1 MHRENEP
8 GKTHEE
14 KAAIIPPGGTDAQTG
29 SGYKTAAGIT
39 LNFHSAEFNYRDDLN
54 DISGNYRTFEP
65 LDGVVTADMLHQA
78 KLQRSASDAAI
89 SGTPIPEPG
98 GQQKDNLDKT
108 INEPPPMLGQFQK
121 PQFTL
126 FRKNHCLHGRVRKSS
141 CEKCLA
147 VCPHA
152 AIQSIQGEISFNHHL
167 CQGCGSC
174 ALVCPADAIRLVYPS
189 RQERLSGLKRLLS
202 GPSAG
207 GAPASTLI
215 ISDDESDRY
224 TTFPMDECGPN
235 HKIFTV
241 AHIGHIDLQ
250 MLLIAL
256 IYGAGNIVVVCD
268 PENDSA
274 VIEAV
279 WRQVDMSRAIL
290 SGLGQ
295 PADRIRFTVPP
306 DNHQSDQEIFVDPC
320 CAIKSDVPFSAPDE
334 FSDDRDSRML
344 VRLAVQQLYDRLNGK
359 QPSLPLPEGSPFGA
373 VAVDPACTL
382 CMACVDACPSK
393 ALIAGGSAP
402 RLEFIES
409 RCNQCHGCTDVC
421 PEGSLH
427 LQPRILCDPIKTE
440 SPAVL
445 YEVQAVRCI
454 ECGLPFASQAMID
467 RIQANLTGH
476 PMFKSGRQLSRL
488 QMCRACRTRDA
499 LMSEDMKTW
508 NQFQVR

>member
-1 MHRENEP
+1 MRLPLRLKSLRIKDQLMHQETES

-14 KAAIIPPGGTDAQTG
+14 KAATLPPDGTDASAG

-39 LNFHSAEFNYRDDLN
+39 LNFRSAEFNYRDDLN
-54 DISGNYRTFEP
+54 DISGNYRTFQP
-65 LDGVVTADMLHQA
+65 LDGVMTADMLHQA
-78 KLQRSASDAAI
+78 KLQRSATDAGVSDA
-89 SGTPIPEPG
+89 PIPEPG
-98 GQQKDNLDKT
+98 GQQKDDL
-108 INEPPPMLGQFQK
+108 
-121 PQFTL
+121 
-126 FRKNHCLHGRVRKSS
+126 
-141 CEKCLA
+141 
-147 VCPHA
+147 
-152 AIQSIQGEISFNHHL
+152 SFNHHL
-167 CQGCGSC
+167 CQGCGSRT
-174 ALVCPADAIRLVYPS
+174 LVCPADAIRLGYPS

-202 GPSAG
+202 GPSVG

-224 TTFPMDECGPN
+224 TTFPIDECGPN

-256 IYGAGNIVVVCD
+256 IHGAGNIVVVCD
-268 PENDSA
+268 PENNAA
-274 VIEAV
+274 VIDAV
-279 WRQVDMSRAIL
+279 YRQVDMSRAIL

-320 CAIKSDVPFSAPDE
+320 CAIKSDVPFSTPDE
-334 FSDDRDSRML
+334 FSDCRDSRTL
-344 VRLAVQQLYDRLNGK
+344 VRLAVQKLYDRLNGK
-359 QPSLPLPEGSPFGA
+359 QPSLALPEGSPFGA

-409 RCNQCHGCTDVC
+409 RCNQCHGCVDVC
-421 PEGSLH
+421 PEGSLR

-440 SPAVL
+440 NPAVL
-445 YEVQAVRCI
+445 HEVQAARCI

-476 PMFKSGRQLSRL
+476 PMFKSSRQLSRL
-488 QMCRACRTRDA
+488 QMCRTCRTRDA

-508 NQFQVR
+508 NQFQIR